1 MMSNGARERVL
12 ANLRTALQRSDFTV
26 PETAVMPMMELG
38 REDRV
43 ARLKSLMEAMHTE
56 VQVIQADSWVDKLK
70 DLLRVRQLTSLL
82 YAPDTLLGAVLERAW
97 ESTLPTLIPY
107 AGDIEQFKDT
117 LFAVDASITSTRGG
131 IAETGALILWPDV
144 QEPRLMSLVPPVHI
158 AVLEAD
164 KIYNTFAEAI
174 ARERWQDG
182 VLTNALL
189 ISGPSKTADIEF
201 TLTFG
206 VHGPKELIV
215 LIVER

>member
-1 MMSNGARERVL
+1 M
-12 ANLRTALQRSDFTV
+12 V

-43 ARLKSLMEAMHTE
+43 ARLKSLMEAMHAE
-56 VQVIQADSWVDKLK
+56 VQVVQADGWVDKLK
-70 DLLRVRQLTSLL
+70 DLLRARQLTSLL
-82 YAPDTLLGAVLERAW
+82 YAPDTPLGAVLEQAW
-97 ESTLPTLIPY
+97 ESTLPTLTPY
-107 AGDIEQFKDT
+107 VGDIEQFKDT

-164 KIYNTFAEAI
+164 KIYTTFAEAI

-182 VLTNALL
+182 MPTNALL